1 MCGICGVVSLDGP
14 LRLRDGVP
22 ERMVGALRHRGP
34 DEFGAWRDD
43 RAFLGHTRLSIIDL
57 VTGQQPLTSED
68 ASRWIVFNGEI
79 FNYIE
84 LAHELEALGH
94 VLRTRSDTEV
104 IVHAYEQW
112 GDRCVDRFNGQFAIA
127 IWDSARRTLFLA
139 RDRYG
144 VRPLYVAE
152 HAGHLL
158 FASEVK
164 ALAAWPGF
172 QPAVDPEA
180 VAEVFT
186 YWVTVPPRTVFRG
199 VVQLPAGHTA
209 TLVLDAGEERA
220 ASGQPAAGAS
230 AASMMAAP
238 GWPSR
243 LRLRRFWHPT
253 FLPADEDRRFVDRQE
268 QRRLADELRERL
280 VQAAVLRLRADVPVG
295 AYLSGGL
302 DSSAIAAIIHRYTDR
317 RLKTFSV
324 GFEDS
329 AFDESAWQRLMVAHL
344 GTDHRLITVG
354 AADIARDFPAV
365 IWHAETPILRT
376 APAPLYALSSLV
388 RGEQYKVVLTGE
400 GADEVWV
407 GYNIFREA
415 KVRRFWSRRPAD
427 ERRALLLTRLYP
439 YLELSPPQFLAR
451 FYGQG
456 LDRPDEPFFSHR
468 PRWANTGMMTSLL
481 ADEAAAALRRGE
493 PEQRLAA
500 ALPAA
505 FADWGPVARAQYLE
519 MTTFLSGY
527 LLNSQGDR
535 MLMGHS
541 VEGRFPFLDP
551 DVGAFAATVPAS
563 AKLQSL
569 NEKSLLKQAVAD
581 LLPPPI
587 VARDK
592 QPYRAP
598 DSASFVAG
606 AGRELARER
615 LSASALAAAGFW
627 RPERVASL
635 QRKWEA
641 GRLTA
646 ARENMAFVGVLS
658 AQLLVQQFGPEL
670 SSRLDSS
677 ALAPGELVWR
687 VAPAG

>member
-1 MCGICGVVSLDGP
+1 MCGICGVVSLNGP
-14 LRLRDGVP
+14 LHLPDGLP

-34 DEFGAWRDD
+34 DEFGAWRDE

-57 VTGQQPLTSED
+57 DTGQQPLTSED
-68 ASRWIVFNGEI
+68 GRRWIVFNGEI

-84 LAHELEALGH
+84 LAHELEGLGH

-112 GDRCVDRFNGQFAIA
+112 GERCVDRFNGQFAIA
-127 IWDSARRTLFLA
+127 LWDSDRRELFLA

-144 VRPLYVAE
+144 VRPLYLAE

-164 ALAAWPGF
+164 ALAAWPGLH
-172 QPAVDPEA
+172 PAVDPGA

-186 YWVTVPPRTVFRG
+186 YWVTVPPRTVFAG
-199 VVQLPAGHTA
+199 VVQLPAGHVA
-209 TLVLDAGEERA
+209 TLTFVAGDRPPPLGA
-220 ASGQPAAGAS
+220 AEAALMS
-230 AASMMAAP
+230 AP
-238 GWPSR
+238 GWPR
-243 LRLRRFWHPT
+243 CLAVRRYWHPT
-253 FLPADEDRRFVDRQE
+253 FLPEAEDRRRVEWQE
-268 QRRLADELRERL
+268 ERRLADELRERL
-280 VQAAVLRLRADVPVG
+280 VQAAVIRLRADVPVG
-295 AYLSGGL
+295 SYLSGGL

-324 GFEDS
+324 GFADR
-329 AFDESAWQRLMVAHL
+329 AFDESNWQRMMVAHL
-344 GTDHRLITVG
+344 GTDHRLITVS
-354 AADIARDFPAV
+354 AEDIARDFAAV

-388 RGEQYKVVLTGE
+388 RGENYKVVLTGE

-415 KVRRFWSRRPAD
+415 KVRRFWSRCPRD

-456 LDRPDEPFFSHR
+456 LEHPDEPFFSHR
-468 PRWANTGMMTSLL
+468 PRWSNTGVMSALL
-481 ADEAAAALRRGE
+481 DDAATAALRRGE

-500 ALPAA
+500 ALPPE
-505 FADWGPVARAQYLE
+505 FAGWGPVARAQYLE
-519 MTTFLSGY
+519 MTTFLAGY

-551 DVGAFAATVPAS
+551 ELGAFAATVPAS
-563 AKLQSL
+563 VKLRSL
-569 NEKSLLKQAVAD
+569 REKSLLKLAVAD
-581 LLPPPI
+581 LLPAAI

-598 DSASFVAG
+598 DSASFTG
-606 AGRELARER
+606 EAGRALLREVCGE
-615 LSASALAAAGFW
+615 AALKEAGFW
-627 RPERVASL
+627 QPARVASL
-635 QRKWEA
+635 LRKWEA

-646 ARENMAFVGVLS
+646 ARENMAFVGLLS
-658 AQLLVQQFGPEL
+658 AQLLVRQFGSEL
-670 SSRLDSS
+670 SARLDGQ
-677 ALAPGELVWR
+677 ALARGRLVWR

>member
-1 MCGICGVVSLDGP
+1 MCGICGVVSLEGP
-14 LRLRDGVP
+14 LHLRDGVP

-34 DEFGAWRDD
+34 DEFGAWRDE

-68 ASRWIVFNGEI
+68 GRRWIVFNGEI

-84 LAHELEALGH
+84 LARELESLGH

-112 GDRCVDRFNGQFAIA
+112 GESCVDRFNGQFAIA
-127 IWDSARRTLFLA
+127 LWDTDRRTLFLA

-144 VRPLYVAE
+144 VRPLFLAR
-152 HAGHLL
+152 HDGHLL
-158 FASEVK
+158 FASEIK

-172 QPAVDPEA
+172 HPSVDPQA

-186 YWVTVPPRTVFRG
+186 YWVTVPPGTVFEG

-209 TLVLDAGEERA
+209 ILELDRGNGPTEKTARRTATTHETTV
-220 ASGQPAAGAS
+220 
-230 AASMMAAP
+230 MDAP
-238 GWPSR
+238 GWPR
-243 LRLRRFWHPT
+243 GLRLRRYWHPS

-268 QRRLADELRERL
+268 QSRLAEELRERL
-280 VQAAVLRLRADVPVG
+280 VQAAVIRLRADVPVG
-295 AYLSGGL
+295 SYLSGGL

-324 GFEDS
+324 GFEDRG
-329 AFDESAWQRLMVAHL
+329 FDESDWQRMMVAHL
-344 GTDHRLITVG
+344 GTDHRLVTVS
-354 AADIARDFPAV
+354 AEDIAGHFPDV

-376 APAPLYALSSLV
+376 APAPLYALSELV
-388 RGEQYKVVLTGE
+388 RGENYKVVLTGE
-400 GADEVWV
+400 GADEVWA

-415 KVRRFWSRRPAD
+415 KVRRFWSRRPQD
-427 ERRALLLTRLYP
+427 QRRALLLTRLYP
-439 YLELSPPQFLAR
+439 YLELSPPQFLTR

-468 PRWANTGMMTSLL
+468 PRWSNTGMMTTFL
-481 ADEAAAALRRGE
+481 ADEATEALRRGD
-493 PEQRLAA
+493 PERRLAG
-500 ALPAA
+500 ALPAD
-505 FADWGPVARAQYLE
+505 FMNWGPVGRAQYLE

-527 LLNSQGDR
+527 LMNSQGDR

-551 DVGAFAATVPAS
+551 DLGTFASTVPAS
-563 AKLQSL
+563 VKLQSL
-569 NEKSLLKQAVAD
+569 NEKSLLKQAVRD
-581 LLPPPI
+581 LLPPAI

-598 DSASFVAG
+598 DSASFTAR
-606 AGRELARER
+606 AGRTTVLE
-615 LSASALAAAGFW
+615 
-627 RPERVASL
+627 SL
-635 QRKWEA
+635 
-641 GRLTA
+641 
-646 ARENMAFVGVLS
+646 N
-658 AQLLVQQFGPEL
+658 P
-670 SSRLDSS
+670 
-677 ALAPGELVWR
+677 
-687 VAPAG
+687 